1 MSRKLKLSVK
11 NLSSHTVRSFSVCH
25 TWDGHGTVCQ
35 GTMLA
40 NDQESPSV
48 EMTSGSIK
56 YDWFTVQLDI
66 DGLGVRQTDFYCNS
80 SANDVKCM
88 VAVHETYV
96 NLIYTSKDGNTDGCN
111 DKRYSSMYQDE
122 QNKVDSVKQQ
132 LE

>member
-25 TWDGHGTVCQ
+25 TWDGHGTVCK

-56 YDWFTVQLDI
+56 YDWLT
-66 DGLGVRQTDFYCNS
+66 RC
-80 SANDVKCM
+80 
-88 VAVHETYV
+88 
-96 NLIYTSKDGNTDGCN
+96 NLILTGWEYAKLTSTAIAQPTML
-111 DKRYSSMYQDE
+111 SAW
-122 QNKVDSVKQQ
+122 
-132 LE
+132 